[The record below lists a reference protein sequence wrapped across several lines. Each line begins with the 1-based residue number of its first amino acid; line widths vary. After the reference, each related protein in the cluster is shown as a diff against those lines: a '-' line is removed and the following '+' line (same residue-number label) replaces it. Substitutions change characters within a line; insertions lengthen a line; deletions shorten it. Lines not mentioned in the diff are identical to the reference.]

1 MRYTF
6 FSLVWLYILSTYVAK
21 FIIKLLHNIL
31 SLRIPFNLF
40 ILNISNATIVII
52 STFIIQI
59 VYNGIIVLFDSPT
72 DNLFC
77 GIPAKDV
84 LQGKL
89 FQKCTHLLYCSV
101 PSLGG
106 NVSTR
111 RMSKP
116 DVGSIFH
123 IKNQWNI
130 LVIRN
135 YYMNYQNY
143 QNLMLLTSSDTKRT
157 LMHLFMFTN
166 SAQREL
172 VSMCT
177 QSIHDRNKLSLHY
190 TVWSL

>member
-1 MRYTF
+1 MRYMF
-6 FSLVWLYILSTYVAK
+6 FSLVSLYILSTYVAK
-21 FIIKLLHNIL
+21 CIIKLLHNIL

-89 FQKCTHLLYCSV
+89 FQKCTHLLYCRV

-116 DVGSIFH
+116 DAGYIFH
-123 IKNQWNI
+123 IKNQ
-130 LVIRN
+130 
-135 YYMNYQNY
+135 
-143 QNLMLLTSSDTKRT
+143 
-157 LMHLFMFTN
+157 
-166 SAQREL
+166 
-172 VSMCT
+172 
-177 QSIHDRNKLSLHY
+177 
-190 TVWSL
+190 